1 VNETTRTSKINSG
14 AGVTKDTVPRGGKK
28 TFANVGK
35 TSEHQHQ
42 RWQYCSV
49 NLWAVFLSCSI
60 FALRENEDEKK
71 AAVEAAAFQ
80 TIIFSRK

>member
-1 VNETTRTSKINSG
+1 MRAPALISRPNRSFYLHRNRSRLRNHFLQ
-14 AGVTKDTVPRGGKK
+14 P
-28 TFANVGK
+28 
-35 TSEHQHQ
+35 Q

-60 FALRENEDEKK
+60 FALRENEHQKK